1 MGLTDSSANGD
12 ITYCEYLSKKE
23 RVTFHPPFP
32 PKKPSQGIQF
42 WLPKDLRY
50 AGLNHTIALLYK
62 LSLHDSELDVAGE
75 ELSGYLSYL
84 PGLLTLQLKE
94 PQG

>member
-1 MGLTDSSANGD
+1 MG
-12 ITYCEYLSKKE
+12 TYILRVLIQE
-23 RVTFHPPFP
+23 RKSLFP
-32 PKKPSQGIQF
+32 PTLPTEKALTRNTILVTKKPPVRR
-42 WLPKDLRY
+42 PKPH
-50 AGLNHTIALLYK
+50 NPLLYK

>member
-1 MGLTDSSANGD
+1 M
-12 ITYCEYLSKKE
+12 
-23 RVTFHPPFP
+23 VT
-32 PKKPSQGIQF
+32 KKPPVRR
-42 WLPKDLRY
+42 PKPH
-50 AGLNHTIALLYK
+50 NPLLYK